1 AGVGLSETEL
11 AVLPGGHLTAAI
23 RPGYVS
29 ESFDGGHTWTTASAV
44 PWSMQAPDLLELPGG
59 KVLLTYGGRDYG
71 SNEPI
76 VGRLRNRGQ
85 AWTETDPV
93 LLYMSQQNVDQGD
106 PSTAVVQ
113 GSHFL
118 TVSYDTNIHAIVGTF
133 SSLSDYRRN

>member
-1 AGVGLSETEL
+1 
-11 AVLPGGHLTAAI
+11 
-23 RPGYVS
+23 
-29 ESFDGGHTWTTASAV
+29 
-44 PWSMQAPDLLELPGG
+44 MQAPDLLELPGG

-76 VGRLRNRGQ
+76 VGRLRSRDQ

-106 PSTAVVQ
+106 PSTAVVR
-113 GSHFL
+113 GGHFL